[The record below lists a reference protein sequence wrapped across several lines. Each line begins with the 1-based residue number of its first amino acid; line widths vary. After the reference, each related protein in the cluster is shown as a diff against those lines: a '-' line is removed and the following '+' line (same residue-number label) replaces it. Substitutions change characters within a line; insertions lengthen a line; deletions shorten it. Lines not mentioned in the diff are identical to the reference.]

1 MKLIGS
7 CILAAALAFAQ
18 ASAEVELKAAMN
30 QEQVRGDLKGAIAAY
45 RKIIARHAGNRTVAA
60 QAMLLMAQC
69 HEKLGEG
76 EARKIYEQIVKA
88 YADQTGVVAQARARL
103 GGSRA
108 NEGLRVRQFDPAG
121 PGCMPQVLGAR
132 YTDCHRAE
140 GIFVRDLKSGQERLV
155 VPKSR
160 TNGRL
165 LPGAFSPDEKTLV
178 YFDTETGMRAV
189 GIDGSGDRAL
199 GRTVMTPLLHGLWTR
214 DGRRLL
220 MMVPGDAAGA
230 NPQLALI
237 DIADGKRQVL
247 KLAYGSYMSAVKPG
261 SGAVLLSPDERFVAL
276 SRSANLDDG
285 SIVVFPLDGGPAV
298 GVTGTG
304 RVARL
309 VGWHSSGRLLY
320 TSDRAGGAVGIWSI
334 AINGGKPSGDPE
346 LVHGG
351 HHPQERPW
359 LGRDGALH
367 YEQWG
372 GLSLVQTATL
382 DAAAG
387 TLSAPKPSTK
397 LFASGNWAPDFS
409 PDGKFLMYTTAYSP
423 GTVKFVIKD
432 LASGNETAYQA
443 PFRTV
448 PNRVLWY
455 PDGSALLVPAIM
467 DRGQETVLYRF
478 VPATGEAKPLLTL
491 GSEQIARA
499 GRYAY
504 VVEKGKPGIQKL
516 DLASGER
523 QPVTLPGSPG
533 NATPLAV
540 ASDGSRIAYGYVTGA
555 NPGSMPMTKAN
566 TAPSMTG
573 PPFGSYR

>member
-1 MKLIGS
+1 
-7 CILAAALAFAQ
+7 
-18 ASAEVELKAAMN
+18 
-30 QEQVRGDLKGAIAAY
+30 
-45 RKIIARHAGNRTVAA
+45 
-60 QAMLLMAQC
+60 
-69 HEKLGEG
+69 
-76 EARKIYEQIVKA
+76 
-88 YADQTGVVAQARARL
+88 
-103 GGSRA
+103 
-108 NEGLRVRQFDPAG
+108 
-121 PGCMPQVLGAR
+121 
-132 YTDCHRAE
+132 
-140 GIFVRDLKSGQERLV
+140 
-155 VPKSR
+155 
-160 TNGRL
+160 
-165 LPGAFSPDEKTLV
+165 
-178 YFDTETGMRAV
+178 
-189 GIDGSGDRAL
+189 
-199 GRTVMTPLLHGLWTR
+199 
-214 DGRRLL
+214 

-467 DRGQETVLYRF
+467 DRGQETVIYRF

-555 NPGSMPMTKAN
+555 NPGSMAGTVRLATASLAGGGETVIAERPMAEWRFGLAASWTPDGRTLLYGLPAN
-566 TAPSMTG
+566 EGGQELWMRSDEDRAPRRLYSVPGTNFRIAMHPNGRDLALATRELNG
-573 PPFGSYR
+573 ARFWVVENLFARN